1 MIFSCQN
8 SEKSLAYK
16 TFKNQISEQE
26 FDRLKERLRSVN
38 EDISKQGMV
47 YDSLHNQRLLTG
59 YSYGE
64 FYDWDLYFENIYL
77 SYYGITDFYF
87 SNLNVFFDLQHENG
101 FIPRSFGT
109 KNYGAKEMFKPFIAQ
124 LVLLGAVKEKDFS
137 WAEEKYPKL
146 KKYISRWLEYD
157 NDGNG
162 LIYWGE
168 YGTGDYGA
176 YHSGMDNQF
185 TRTVGRSEGV
195 DLNSYMV
202 RELEAMAV
210 ISTKL
215 QKHDDAD
222 MFSKEAVALKGKINE
237 ILWDETTGFYYDRN
251 EETGVKTKVKS
262 ISGFTPLWS
271 KVASEKQANIL
282 VNNYLT
288 NPNEFWTK
296 YPIPTY
302 SINENDY
309 YQGSKT
315 GECNWRGSSWV
326 PTNYML
332 VHGLRAYGYD
342 SIAKDIAYRT
352 FDMVLNKNETTR
364 EFFNA
369 ETGEGYGLKPF
380 YGWSTLAYYM
390 PLEVE
395 HDYDPTELDA
405 NLELKTLSDEIAI
418 DFYSK

>member
-1 MIFSCQN
+1 
-8 SEKSLAYK
+8 
-16 TFKNQISEQE
+16 
-26 FDRLKERLRSVN
+26 
-38 EDISKQGMV
+38 
-47 YDSLHNQRLLTG
+47 
-59 YSYGE
+59 
-64 FYDWDLYFENIYL
+64 
-77 SYYGITDFYF
+77 
-87 SNLNVFFDLQHENG
+87 
-101 FIPRSFGT
+101 
-109 KNYGAKEMFKPFIAQ
+109 
-124 LVLLGAVKEKDFS
+124 
-137 WAEEKYPKL
+137 
-146 KKYISRWLEYD
+146 
-157 NDGNG
+157 
-162 LIYWGE
+162 
-168 YGTGDYGA
+168 
-176 YHSGMDNQF
+176 
-185 TRTVGRSEGV
+185 
-195 DLNSYMV
+195 MV

-215 QKHDDAD
+215 QKHDDAE
-222 MFSKEAVALKGKINE
+222 MFSNEAVALKGKINE